1 MRLRGVNKPWGTR
14 GARAGK
20 TLGTRGARAP
30 QNWARAQNEIIF
42 DLRFAESLHLC
53 GAPAFPLY
61 NIKRRKWG
69 AGKRSGACF
78 PLVSASEPRGSYF

>member
-20 TLGTRGARAP
+20 TLGTRVARAP

-61 NIKRRKWG
+61 NIKRKKWG
-69 AGKRSGACF
+69 AEKGWGACF
-78 PLVSASEPRGSYF
+78 RPACASEPSGRYF

>member
-69 AGKRSGACF
+69 PERGRAR
-78 PLVSASEPRGSYF
+78 ASR